1 MESEFAGQKRQKSI
15 FSGVEGMTEEKY
27 CISPANQQTMQTPMN
42 SQSKSFQVLASEGF
56 DPMSLWERVNGDMEL
71 LRDLVGL
78 FALEYPELL
87 LNIRS
92 AIDQGSYS
100 DVQRYSHKL
109 KGSAL
114 QFSGKQVV
122 SAAGKLEEMGKLESL
137 EGAGQVLATLQLE
150 VLKLVEALNRMI
162 ASERPVM

>member
-1 MESEFAGQKRQKSI
+1 LESEFAGQKRQKSI

>member
-1 MESEFAGQKRQKSI
+1 
-15 FSGVEGMTEEKY
+15 MTEEKY

-137 EGAGQVLATLQLE
+137 EGAGPVLATLQLE
-150 VLKLVEALNRMI
+150 VLKLVEALNSMI

>member
-1 MESEFAGQKRQKSI
+1 MKQ
-15 FSGVEGMTEEKY
+15 EKH
-27 CISPANQQTMQTPMN
+27 CALPANQQTMQVNMD
-42 SQSKSFQVLASEGF
+42 SQIKSFQGLASEGF
-56 DPMSLWERVNGDMEL
+56 DPVSLWERVNGDMEL

-122 SAAGKLEEMGKLESL
+122 SAAGKLEEMGK
-137 EGAGQVLATLQLE
+137 
-150 VLKLVEALNRMI
+150 
-162 ASERPVM
+162 

>member
-1 MESEFAGQKRQKSI
+1 
-15 FSGVEGMTEEKY
+15 MTEEKY